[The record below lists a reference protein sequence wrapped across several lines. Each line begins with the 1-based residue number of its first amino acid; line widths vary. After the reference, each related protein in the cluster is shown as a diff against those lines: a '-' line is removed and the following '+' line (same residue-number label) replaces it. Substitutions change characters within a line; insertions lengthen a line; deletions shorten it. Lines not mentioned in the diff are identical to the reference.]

1 MSRSARQ
8 LALSFGAVVA
18 VIALGACGSSSK
30 GNSSA
35 TTAASAGTTATT
47 AGGAAAATAG
57 AVQIKGFAFKP
68 GDLTIKT
75 GTEVTWTNED
85 STTHKIKSDDGSF
98 NSEGLGNGATFSHTF
113 DKAGTFPYIC
123 SIHPTMK
130 GTITV
135 TA

>member
-8 LALSFGAVVA
+8 LILSFGALVA
-18 VIALGACGSSSK
+18 VIGLAACGSSSN
-30 GNSSA
+30 GSSA
-35 TTAASAGTTATT
+35 TTAAASVGTTATT

-68 GDLTIKT
+68 GDLTIKA
-75 GTEVTWTNED
+75 GSEVTWTNED
-85 STTHKIKSDDGSF
+85 STTHKIKSDDGTF
-98 NSEGLGNGATFSHTF
+98 NSDNLGNGATFSHTF
-113 DKAGTFPYIC
+113 DKAGTFAYIC